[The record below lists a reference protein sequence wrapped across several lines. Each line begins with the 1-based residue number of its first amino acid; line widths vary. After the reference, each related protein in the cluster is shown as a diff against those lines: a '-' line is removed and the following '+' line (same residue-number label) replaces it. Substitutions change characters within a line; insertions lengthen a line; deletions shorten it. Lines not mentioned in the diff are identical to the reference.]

1 MITVNNLHVCVYFV
15 FILNLD
21 VVLGKRSCVGDVSIS
36 LALLLNKFL
45 ERVMLKRKQSMVQK

>member
-21 VVLGKRSCVGDVSIS
+21 VVPGRSCVGAVSIS